1 MPGSPTPFEVTFPN
15 KTTLEDNGRSLKLL
29 NSIFFLRDLGAGGR
43 GRENEPQMSR
53 GDCSPHHPFRLQKK
67 S

>member
-15 KTTLEDNGRSLKLL
+15 KTTLEGNGRSLKLL
-29 NSIFFLRDLGAGGR
+29 NSTFLRDLGAGGR
-43 GRENEPQMSR
+43 WRENEPWMSR
-53 GDCSPHHPFRLQKK
+53 GDCSPRHPFRLQKK